1 MFLRSRSVILLY
13 HRVIRLATDPW
24 KMCVSPEH
32 FSEHLQ
38 VLRKYKVV
46 RLNQLQDQLTAR
58 SKFLR
63 GLTVA
68 ITFDDGYADNLFQA
82 APLLERFEMP
92 CTFFITSGYVGA
104 DQEFWWDELER
115 IVWSYGSTSRERSQ
129 LYQTLYNEFRF
140 LSHESRRERL
150 DLWSIDS
157 GVAGPARSSH
167 RVLTTEELKQLAANP
182 LFEIGAHT
190 VTHPVLADQ
199 PVQIQRAEVRNSKKR
214 LEELLDR
221 PVASFSY
228 PYGGLGHYSAKTVNE
243 VGAAGFLRACTTEAH
258 PVREGDSPL
267 EWGRLNV
274 TDMNGDQFEKFLLA

>member
-13 HRVIRLATDPW
+13 HRVTRLATDPW
-24 KMCVSPEH
+24 KMCVTPEH

-38 VLRKYKVV
+38 VLRKYSVV
-46 RLNQLQDQLTAR
+46 RLNQLQDKLNTQ
-58 SKFLR
+58 SKFLG

-68 ITFDDGYADNLFQA
+68 ITFDDGYADNLAQA
-82 APLLERFEMP
+82 APLLERFEVP
-92 CTFFITSGYVGA
+92 CTFFITSGYVGS
-104 DQEFWWDELER
+104 DREFWWDELER
-115 IVWSYGSTSRERSQ
+115 MVWSYDTTPQKRSQ
-129 LYQTLYNEFRF
+129 LYRSLYDELRF

-150 DLWSIDS
+150 DSWGVDS
-157 GVAGPARSSH
+157 GAAGPARSSH
-167 RVLTTEELKQLAANP
+167 RVLTTEELRHLAANP

-199 PVQIQRAEVRNSKKR
+199 PAETQRAEVRNSKQH
-214 LEELLDR
+214 LEQLLDR

-243 VGAAGFLRACTTEAH
+243 VGRAGFLRACTTEAH
-258 PVREGDSPL
+258 PVRAGDSPL

-274 TDMNGDQFEKFLLA
+274 TDMDGDQFEKFLLA